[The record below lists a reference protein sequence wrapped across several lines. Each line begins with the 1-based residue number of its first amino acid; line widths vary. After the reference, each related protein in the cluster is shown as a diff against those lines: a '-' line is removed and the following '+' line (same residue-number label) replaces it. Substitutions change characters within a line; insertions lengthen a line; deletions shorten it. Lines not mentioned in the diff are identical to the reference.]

1 MAKKMFGGKETKSEE
16 MKEAKALKSGKISKS
31 QYVAGE
37 KSEGHSKGA
46 AVKADKIKSGKLT
59 PAAYAKGHKMAN
71 GGKMKRSKC

>member
-1 MAKKMFGGKETKSEE
+1 MAKKMFAGKETKSEE

-46 AVKADKIKSGKLT
+46 ASKADKIKSGKLT

-71 GGKMKRSKC
+71 GGKAKRGKC

>member
-1 MAKKMFGGKETKSEE
+1 MAKKLFGGKETKAEE

-46 AVKADKIKSGKLT
+46 AAKADKIKSGKMS
-59 PAAYAKGHKMAN
+59 PAAYAAGHKKMAN
-71 GGKMKRSKC
+71 GGKAKRK